1 MNFISK
7 HRHLLLSMLFTM
19 FLIGFRIIYTGNLA
33 FAFIAWN
40 TFLAIVPL
48 YFSEK
53 LKDSS
58 KRASYAFVAIWLLF
72 FPNALYIITD
82 LFHLRHRELIPVWYD
97 LVILFSAALNGLIAG
112 FISLHNVEKWLK
124 EKLHI
129 RRTHLFIVPL
139 MLLSAY
145 GIYLG
150 RYERWNSWDIVAQ
163 PFGLFSE
170 MAHHIFHPFRNK
182 ECWLLTIIFGSW
194 MYLLY
199 SYSKR
204 LKRW

>member
-1 MNFISK
+1 MDFISK
-7 HRHLLLSMLFTM
+7 HRHLLFSMLFTM
-19 FLIGFRIIYTGNLA
+19 FLIGFRMIYTGTHA

-40 TFLAIVPL
+40 TFLAIIPL

-53 LKDSS
+53 LKDSGI
-58 KRASYAFVAIWLLF
+58 KATYGYAAIWLLF

-97 LVILFSAALNGLIAG
+97 LVILFSAAINGLIAG

-124 EKLHI
+124 QRLHI
-129 RRTHLFIVPL
+129 RRTHLLIIPL
-139 MLLSAY
+139 MLLCAY

-150 RYERWNSWDIVAQ
+150 RYERWNSWDIIAQ
-163 PFGLFSE
+163 PSALFSE
-170 MAHHIFHPFRNK
+170 MSHHIFHPGRNK
-182 ECWLLTIIFGSW
+182 ECWLLTTIFGSW

-199 SYSKR
+199 TYSKR
-204 LKRW
+204 LKRI